1 MPANERA
8 LAFIRA
14 ALGEDVADMV
24 CAGQVVEYSQEDYA
38 LNELAQTIAGKLPQ
52 EVVRQVYNGKL
63 QSPPMT
69 LDTALSEYAAYKAG
83 EGVRDKDAALRI
95 KKLRKDLKSS
105 LGEHKL
111 EKGSLAEITRADAN
125 AFRDH
130 LLERMKPNSVL
141 RNVAVVKAAV
151 NYVITEHSLTIP
163 NVFNG
168 LKIKGAG
175 ASVEDRHPLS
185 DEHIAIV
192 NPCYQNDPL
201 AWALFITLIDTGAR
215 LSEIVG
221 LEVQDV
227 DLQERSIT
235 IKPNSIRGLKTKGSH
250 RTLPLSHRAAET
262 LQEHRKGKEDGEYS
276 PNTLAHVAMM
286 LLLLCS

>member
-1 MPANERA
+1 
-8 LAFIRA
+8 L
-14 ALGEDVADMV
+14 
-24 CAGQVVEYSQEDYA
+24 
-38 LNELAQTIAGKLPQ
+38 
-52 EVVRQVYNGKL
+52 
-63 QSPPMT
+63 T
-69 LDTALSEYAAYKAG
+69 LDTALSDYAAYKAG

-141 RNVAVVKAAV
+141 RNVAVAKAAV

-175 ASVEDRHPLS
+175 ASVEDRHPLT
-185 DEHIAIV
+185 DEHIAIAT
-192 NPCYQNDPL
+192 PCYQDDPL

-235 IKPNSIRGLKTKGSH
+235 IKTQQH
-250 RTLPLSHRAAET
+250 
-262 LQEHRKGKEDGEYS
+262 
-276 PNTLAHVAMM
+276 
-286 LLLLCS
+286 

>member
-1 MPANERA
+1 LEIEQLFAAEETMPSNERA

-24 CAGQVVEYSQEDYA
+24 SAGQVVEYSQEDYA
-38 LNELAQTIAGKLPQ
+38 LNELAQTIAGKLPE

-69 LDTALSEYAAYKAG
+69 LDTALSDYAAYKAG

-163 NVFNG
+163 TY
-168 LKIKGAG
+168 
-175 ASVEDRHPLS
+175 S
-185 DEHIAIV
+185 
-192 NPCYQNDPL
+192 
-201 AWALFITLIDTGAR
+201 TG
-215 LSEIVG
+215 
-221 LEVQDV
+221 
-227 DLQERSIT
+227 
-235 IKPNSIRGLKTKGSH
+235 
-250 RTLPLSHRAAET
+250 
-262 LQEHRKGKEDGEYS
+262 
-276 PNTLAHVAMM
+276 
-286 LLLLCS
+286 